1 MKSYQELIQD
11 MKLDIIRFFSLSEGD
26 HRVYKERIPHWGQ
39 VCVFESPEATCK
51 IVIDT
56 GFVFP
61 YSGCT
66 SSIETEL
73 PFLKNDDYY
82 TDDTF
87 TVMQWRPGKHFWSS
101 DTSVPVEH
109 TRKLFRFT
117 KELSEFVQQLHKM
130 SDKYNQIESKE
141 RYNKLLEKY
150 KYLL

>member
-11 MKLDIIRFFSLSEGD
+11 MKLDILKFCSLSE
-26 HRVYKERIPHWGQ
+26 HRHRMYKEELKTSGQ
-39 VCVFESPEATCK
+39 AYVFDSPEASCF
-51 IVIDT
+51 IVIAT
-56 GFVFP
+56 GECFN
-61 YSGCT
+61 CAT
-66 SSIETEL
+66 SSVVNEL
-73 PFLKNDDYY
+73 PFLKNDDYF

-117 KELSEFVQQLHKM
+117 KELSEFGQQLHKM

-150 KYLL
+150 KDLL